1 MLPAIFTLH
10 FYTFKRIYDF
20 DRYNEGWSILVDQQ
34 TTLSL
39 ALPISDRSQKIA
51 HARARSLC
59 EAPDECPDSR
69 SFVDVYDCIYVY

>member
-1 MLPAIFTLH
+1 MIVTARVGPL
-10 FYTFKRIYDF
+10 
-20 DRYNEGWSILVDQQ
+20 LVDQQ

-39 ALPISDRSQKIA
+39 ALPINDRSQKIA

-69 SFVDVYDCIYVY
+69 SFVDVYDCIYVYVCVR